1 MEKNY
6 EVKDEIEID
15 LKTLFFELLNNW
27 LAIAVS
33 TILVAAI
40 MFCYSKFM
48 LTPQYQSTSELY
60 VLSSST
66 SITSLAD
73 IQVGTYMTRDYVVVV
88 TGRPV
93 LEQVIKN
100 LDLNMSYKALRGKI
114 RVNNPDDTRII
125 QITITDA
132 DPNRAKLIADEMA
145 EVSSVFMAEKMDQ
158 DAPSI
163 ISYGY
168 ADGGAVSPNVS
179 RNTILG
185 GIIGAVVA
193 IAIVLISHLLNDTII
208 APEDAERKLGLNVL
222 GTLPLEEEEYDGK
235 KRKSKKIRKIKKVMQ
250 IPDKKRNK

>member
-6 EVKDEIEID
+6 EVKDELEID
-15 LKTLFFELLNNW
+15 LKSLFFELLGNW
-27 LAIAVS
+27 MTIAVS
-33 TILVAAI
+33 TVLVAAI

-73 IQVGTYMTRDYVVVV
+73 IQVGTYMTRDYVVVI

-100 LDLNMSYKALRGKI
+100 LDLNMSYGALRGKI
-114 RVNNPDDTRII
+114 RVNNPEDTRII
-125 QITITDA
+125 QMTITDA

-145 EVSSVFMAEKMDQ
+145 EVASAYIAEKMDQ

-185 GIIGAVVA
+185 GIIGAVIA
-193 IAIVLISHLLNDTII
+193 IAIVAIGYLLNDTIMT
-208 APEDAERKLGLNVL
+208 PEETERKLGLNVL
-222 GTLPLEEEEYDGK
+222 GTLPMEEEEYDGK
-235 KRKSKKIRKIKKVMQ
+235 KKKSASVVTRMTRTVKKQ
-250 IPDKKRNK
+250 KRNK

>member
-15 LKTLFFELLNNW
+15 LKALFFELLGNW
-27 LAIAVS
+27 MTIVVS
-33 TILVAAI
+33 TVLVAAI

-66 SITSLAD
+66 SITNLAD
-73 IQVGTYMTRDYVVVV
+73 IQVGTYMTKDYVVVI

-100 LDLNMSYKALRGKI
+100 LDLNMSYKSLRGKI

-132 DPNRAKLIADEMA
+132 DPNRAKLITDELA
-145 EVSSVFMAEKMDQ
+145 EVSSAYIAEKMDQ

-185 GIIGAVVA
+185 GIIGAVIA
-193 IAIVLISHLLNDTII
+193 IAIVGISYLLNDTIMT
-208 APEDAERKLGLNVL
+208 PEETERKLGLNVL

-235 KRKSKKIRKIKKVMQ
+235 KRKSGKQTKRIMQ
-250 IPDKKRNK
+250 VVGKQKRNK

>member
-1 MEKNY
+1 MRKEVGEYMEKNY
-6 EVKDEIEID
+6 DVKDELEID
-15 LKTLFFELLNNW
+15 LKSLFFELLNNW
-27 LAIAVS
+27 IMIVVS

-48 LTPQYQSTSELY
+48 ITPQYQSTSELY

-100 LDLNMSYKALRGKI
+100 LDLNMSYRTLRGKI

-125 QITITDA
+125 QMTITDA

-145 EVSSVFMAEKMDQ
+145 EVSSAFIAEKMDQ

-168 ADGGAVSPNVS
+168 ADGGAVSPSVS
-179 RNTILG
+179 RNTMLG
-185 GIIGAVVA
+185 AIIGAVIAVA
-193 IAIVLISHLLNDTII
+193 IVVISHLLNDTIMT
-208 APEDAERKLGLNVL
+208 AEDAERKLGLNVL

-235 KRKSKKIRKIKKVMQ
+235 KRRSKKQ
-250 IPDKKRNK
+250 TKRNK

>member
-6 EVKDEIEID
+6 DVKDELELD
-15 LKTLFFELLNNW
+15 LKSLFFELLNNW
-27 LAIAVS
+27 LTIAVS
-33 TILVAAI
+33 TVLVAAI

-73 IQVGTYMTRDYVVVV
+73 IQVGTYMTRDYVVVI

-93 LEQVIKN
+93 LDQVIKN
-100 LDLNMSYKALRGKI
+100 LDLDISYRSLRGKI

-132 DPNRAKLIADEMA
+132 NPNRAKLIADELA
-145 EVSSVFMAEKMDQ
+145 EVSSAYIAEKMDQ

-168 ADGGAVSPNVS
+168 ADGGAVSPNIS
-179 RNTILG
+179 KNTMLG
-185 GIIGAVVA
+185 ALIGAVIAMA
-193 IAIVLISHLLNDTII
+193 IILISYLLNDTIMS
-208 APEDAERKLGLNVL
+208 PEEMERKLGLNVL

-235 KRKSKKIRKIKKVMQ
+235 KKKSNRVVAKMTRAVKKQ
-250 IPDKKRNK
+250 KRNK

>member
-6 EVKDEIEID
+6 EVKDEMGLD
-15 LKTLFFELLNNW
+15 LKTLFFELLSNW
-27 LAIAVS
+27 MVIAVS

-48 LTPQYQSTSELY
+48 ITPQYQSTSELY
-60 VLSSST
+60 VLSNNT
-66 SITSLAD
+66 SITNLAD
-73 IQVGTYMTRDYVVVV
+73 IQIGTYMTKDYVVVV

-100 LDLNMSYKALRGKI
+100 LDLDMSYRTLRSKI
-114 RVNNPDDTRII
+114 RVNNPEDTRII
-125 QITITDA
+125 QMTVTDA
-132 DPNRAKLIADEMA
+132 DPNRAKLITDELA
-145 EVSSVFMAEKMDQ
+145 EVSSAYIAEKMDQ

-163 ISYGY
+163 LTYGY

-179 RNTILG
+179 KNTILG
-185 GIIGAVVA
+185 AMLGAIIA
-193 IAIVLISHLLNDTII
+193 IAIVVISYLLNDTIM

-235 KRKSKKIRKIKKVMQ
+235 KRRSNKLGKTKKAVQ
-250 IPDKKRNK
+250 ISDKKRKK

>member
-6 EVKDEIEID
+6 DVKDELEID
-15 LKTLFFELLNNW
+15 LKSLFFELLNNW
-27 LAIAVS
+27 IMIVVS

-48 LTPQYQSTSELY
+48 ITPQYQSTSELY

-100 LDLNMSYKALRGKI
+100 LDLNMSYRTLRGKI

-125 QITITDA
+125 QMTITDA

-145 EVSSVFMAEKMDQ
+145 EVSSAFIAEKMDQ

-168 ADGGAVSPNVS
+168 ADGGAVSPSVS
-179 RNTILG
+179 RNTMLG
-185 GIIGAVVA
+185 AIIGAVIAVA
-193 IAIVLISHLLNDTII
+193 IVVISHLLNDTIMT
-208 APEDAERKLGLNVL
+208 AEDAERKLGLNVL

-235 KRKSKKIRKIKKVMQ
+235 KRRSKKQ
-250 IPDKKRNK
+250 TKRNK